1 MADIFSTLPPPTGS
15 EPAPEGSTPPAPEPQ
30 GTETPE
36 APPAGEPSAPPAGEV
51 EGAPAPPPYLEV
63 DQYGDHLVKI
73 KVSGNE
79 VELPFRE
86 AINGVMMGRDY
97 TQKTQEL
104 AEERRRLQQADLLVA
119 ALEQN
124 PQQTLRELAEVYDF
138 DPDNALA
145 PVERSEE
152 QRQLRELQQQVQQQ
166 QEQYARQMMQN
177 EIAAI
182 KQQDPNADPY
192 ALAAFARENGTTLT
206 VAHQVLQAQKVLAD
220 QQEAQAAEQRRQ
232 AALAASQVHD
242 QSNTQRGSVA
252 PGSGKAPTSLREAW
266 ALSKQQLGQ

>member
-1 MADIFSTLPPPTGS
+1 MTDIFSTLPPPTGS
-15 EPAPEGSTPPAPEPQ
+15 EPAQGEATPSTPPPES
-30 GTETPE
+30 GTPE
-36 APPAGEPSAPPAGEV
+36 APPAPEGSAPEPGA
-51 EGAPAPPPYLEV
+51 EGGTPAPPPYLEV

-73 KVSGNE
+73 KVSGND

-86 AINGVMMGRDY
+86 AVNGIMMGRDY

-152 QRQLRELQQQVQQQ
+152 QRQLRDLQAQVTQQ

-182 KQQDPNADPY
+182 RQQDPNADPY
-192 ALAAFARENGTTLT
+192 ALAAFARDNGTTLT
-206 VAHQVLQAQKVLAD
+206 VAHQVLQAQKVLKD
-220 QQEAQAAEQRRQ
+220 QQDSVAAEQRRQ
-232 AALAASQVHD
+232 AALAAGQVHD
-242 QSNTQRGSVA
+242 QSNTQRGSVS
-252 PGSGKAPTSLREAW
+252 PGSGAAPTSLREAW
-266 ALSKQQLGQ
+266 ALSKQQHGM